1 MSSGWVDPVKVRQVS
16 ETLLEKGCYEVSL
29 GDTIGVAT
37 PGKNRH
43 LSIFKNPFQ
52 WQFSN
57 FNDIRKNQKCQ
68 ILTGAIA
75 VVLKEC
81 LETIRPRQLALHL
94 HDTYGQALA
103 NILVGLQHGIETFD
117 SSVAGLGPRG

>member
-1 MSSGWVDPVKVRQVS
+1 MRQVS

-37 PGKNRH
+37 PGKDR
-43 LSIFKNPFQ
+43 IFSVFWKTRFSRLFQ
-52 WQFSN
+52 N
-57 FNDIRKNQKCQ
+57 YRKSQSLPPK
-68 ILTGAIA
+68 GAIA

-117 SSVAGLGPRG
+117 SSVAGLGMGLVK

>member
-1 MSSGWVDPVKVRQVS
+1 MIS
-16 ETLLEKGCYEVSL
+16 E
-29 GDTIGVAT
+29 
-37 PGKNRH
+37 
-43 LSIFKNPFQ
+43 
-52 WQFSN
+52 
-57 FNDIRKNQKCQ
+57 KNQKIEKCPS
-68 ILTGAIA
+68 LTGAIA

-117 SSVAGLGPRG
+117 SSVAGLGPRVNLGLTINCIF